1 MKAIIR
7 EKAILILA
15 ENLNSG
21 LSCLITTVKP
31 NLPVQYM
38 YYLIFTTFMNYVFGS
53 VPENFVDFSCLEPS
67 NAFGTFQKVAD
78 AKKRECAAQS
88 SLTESSSK

>member
-31 NLPVQYM
+31 SLSVQYA
-38 YYLIFTTFMNYVFGS
+38 YYLTFTTFMNFGS